1 MAEERHLAMRTAS
14 RYVLRADGR
23 AVEGPEHPLTAGTAI
38 VGRVGEVDIVLDNP
52 LVSRRH
58 AEITVGPDGVSV
70 RDLGSTNGTFV
81 NGERVTEADLRA
93 GDRLSFG
100 GVTLILA
107 DPEFRV
113 TRIAAS
119 AEGTIIVEA
128 PTRREV
134 IAPGG
139 DGAAGERAPGESRD
153 ALDPERLFAAPVVSE
168 RALAERGLEI
178 QVVPCAAI
186 GGGMGSFVFVD
197 LLRNAGVKGEDIT
210 VIGNE
215 QKPHARYQ
223 RLCRNSQIPPH
234 ERLRSNSDSRPDNV
248 WGFPGYAASEAWRD
262 LRRGRIRSAAETWW
276 SIFGESA
283 IAQTY
288 TPRSGVVFDALD
300 RESERIGW
308 SRMLRFGRARLVRKT
323 EEGRLLVLA
332 SATDEHAR
340 RRYAVAAQF
349 LHLAIGYPALQL
361 LPDLAEYRERYQDR
375 ERVVN
380 AYENHDHVYESL
392 KKKGGTVMLRG
403 RGIVASRILQRLWE
417 ERRTNKQIQVVHLH
431 RSRLTEGHRYG
442 SSRRRVEAE
451 FEFQPFN
458 WPKSCWTGEQ
468 RVTMERGSPEERKRL
483 LEVWGGTTT
492 ANRRDWR
499 AMVREGMR
507 DGWYRPEYGVVK
519 ALRPGDDGRVITE
532 ISSSLA
538 GGGRLELP
546 ADFVIDCT
554 GLVAAPDRAPLLDD
568 MIRTYSVPM
577 NPYGRLDVTNDFEIT
592 GMRHMTS
599 RMYASGAITLGG
611 PHAAVDS
618 FLGLQYAAYRAVHA
632 MHGVSPREVP
642 RLNGL
647 HSLRQ
652 WLKWARG
659 VAP

>member
-1 MAEERHLAMRTAS
+1 VALRTAS
-14 RYVLRADGR
+14 RYVLRAD
-23 AVEGPEHPLTAGTAI
+23 EGTHGTERPLADGTAT
-38 VGRVGEVDIVLDNP
+38 VGRFEGVEIVLDNP

-58 AEITVGPDGVSV
+58 ATITVTNDGVTV
-70 RDLGSTNGTFV
+70 RDLDSTNGTFV
-81 NGERVTEADLRA
+81 NGERVTAADLQA
-93 GDRLSFG
+93 GDRVSFG
-100 GVTLILA
+100 GVTLSLA
-107 DPEFRV
+107 EPDFHPTQMAV
-113 TRIAAS
+113 S
-119 AEGTIIVEA
+119 AEGTIVVHA
-128 PTRREV
+128 PTRVEP
-134 IAPGG
+134 PGG
-139 DGAAGERAPGESRD
+139 GAEHPPGEARGV
-153 ALDPERLFAAPVVSE
+153 LDPDRLFDAPVVSE
-168 RALAERGLEI
+168 RALAESGLEVR
-178 QVVPCAAI
+178 VVPCAAV

-197 LLRNAGVKGEDIT
+197 LLRNSGVSRDRIA

-215 QKPHARYQ
+215 EKPHGRYQ
-223 RLCRNSQIPPH
+223 RLCRNSQIPLH

-262 LRRGRIRSAAETWW
+262 LRGGRLRDAASTWW
-276 SIFGESA
+276 SILGEPA

-300 RESERIGW
+300 REGERIGW
-308 SRMLRFGRARLVRKT
+308 SEMLRYGRARLIRKT
-323 EEGRLLVLA
+323 VEGRLLVLA
-332 SATDEHAR
+332 SATDERAR
-340 RRYAVAAQF
+340 RRYAVATQF

-392 KKKGGTVMLRG
+392 RKAGGTVMLRG
-403 RGIVASRILQRLWE
+403 RGIVASRIIQRLWE
-417 ERRTNKQIQVVHLH
+417 ERRTNKKIQVVHLH

-442 SSRRRVEAE
+442 RSRRAVDAE

-468 RVTMERGSPEERKRL
+468 RVTMERSSPADRKRL
-483 LEVWGGTTT
+483 LETWGGTTT
-492 ANRRDWR
+492 AKRRDWQ

-507 DGWYRPEYGVVK
+507 DGWYRPEYGVVR
-519 ALRPGDDGRVITE
+519 ALKPDGEGRVVTE

-568 MIRTYSVPM
+568 MIRTYEVPM
-577 NPYGRLDVTNDFEIT
+577 NPYGRLAVTNDFEVPA
-592 GMRHMTS
+592 MRHMAS

-618 FLGLQYAAYRAVHA
+618 FLGLQYAAYRAVYA
-632 MHGVSPREVP
+632 MHDVAPREVP
-642 RLNGL
+642 RLSGL

-652 WLKWARG
+652 WAKWARG

>member
-1 MAEERHLAMRTAS
+1 VAIRTAS
-14 RYVLRADGR
+14 RYVLRADERGT
-23 AVEGPEHPLTAGTAI
+23 AGAEHPLPDGSVV
-38 VGRVGEVDIVLDNP
+38 VGRSGDADIVLDSP

-58 AEITVGPDGVSV
+58 AAIEVGAAGVAV
-70 RDLGSTNGTFV
+70 RDLDSTNGTFL
-81 NGERVTEADLRA
+81 NGERVDAADLRA
-93 GDRLSFG
+93 GDRISFG

-107 DPEFRV
+107 EPGFRPTQIV
-113 TRIAAS
+113 AS
-119 AEGTIIVEA
+119 AEGTILVEA
-128 PTRREV
+128 PAGREA
-134 IAPGG
+134 IARE
-139 DGAAGERAPGESRD
+139 AAERAQDEARD
-153 ALDPERLFAAPVVSE
+153 AADPERLLAAPVVSE
-168 RALAERGLEI
+168 RALADSGLEI
-178 QVVPCAAI
+178 RVVPCAAV

-197 LLRNAGVKGEDIT
+197 LLRNSGLGRDAIV

-215 QKPHARYQ
+215 DKPHARYQ

-262 LRRGRIRSAAETWW
+262 LRGGRIRSALSTWW
-276 SIFGESA
+276 SILGEPA

-288 TPRSGVVFDALD
+288 TPRSGEVFEALD
-300 RESERIGW
+300 REGSRIGW
-308 SRMLRFGRARLVRKT
+308 GHMLRFGRARLIRKT
-323 EEGRLLVLA
+323 TEGRLLVLA

-340 RRYAVAAQF
+340 KRYAVAAQF

-361 LPDLAEYRERYQDR
+361 LPDLAEYRERYGDR

-380 AYENHDHVYESL
+380 AYENHDHVYASL
-392 KKKGGTVMLRG
+392 QRKGGTVMLRG

-417 ERRTNKQIQVVHLH
+417 ERRTNPKIQVVHLH
-431 RSRLTEGHRYG
+431 RSRLSEGHRYG
-442 SSRRRVEAE
+442 RSRRRVEAE
-451 FEFQPFN
+451 WEFQPFN

-468 RVTMERGSPEERKRL
+468 RVTMEHSSPEERKRL

-492 ANRRDWR
+492 AKRRDWR
-499 AMVREGMR
+499 GMVAEGLR
-507 DGWYRPEYGVVK
+507 DGWYRPEYGVVQTI
-519 ALRPGDDGRVITE
+519 RPDAGGRVVTE

-554 GLVAAPDRAPLLDD
+554 GLVAAPDRAPVLDD
-568 MIRTYSVPM
+568 LIRTYGVAM
-577 NPYGRLDVTNDFEIT
+577 NPYGRLAVTNDFEIT
-592 GMRHMTS
+592 AMRHMTS

-618 FLGLQYAAYRAVHA
+618 FLGLQYAAYRAAHA
-632 MHGVSPREVP
+632 MHGVSPHEVP
-642 RLNGL
+642 GLSGL
-647 HSLRQ
+647 HSVRQ